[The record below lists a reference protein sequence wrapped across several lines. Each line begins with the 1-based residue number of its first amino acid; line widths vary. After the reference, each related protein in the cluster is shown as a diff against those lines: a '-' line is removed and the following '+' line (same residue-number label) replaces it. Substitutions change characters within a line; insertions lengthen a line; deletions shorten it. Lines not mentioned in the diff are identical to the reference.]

1 MRANGGYAARCPVLS
16 RTAPPERDD
25 LMEVIQVKRR
35 EFITLLGGAGAAL
48 YAFWPVVARAQQPDR
63 IRRIGMLIP
72 PAEKDPEAQA
82 WVAAFRE
89 GLEKL
94 GWTDGQNIRIETR
107 WGVADANSMQRVTTQ
122 LVALQLD
129 VIITNNTPTVRLLLQ
144 QTRTI
149 PIVFVNLVD
158 PVSSGLVAS
167 LARPGGNAT
176 GFTIMDGTMAGK
188 WLELL
193 KQIAPHVTRV
203 AFLFNPATATYAEHF
218 LGPYKTAAPSLGLE
232 ATAAPFRDASELEST
247 VAAHAREP
255 NGGLIVMPETY
266 TTVHRA
272 AITSLAAHHR
282 LPAIYPFRFF
292 TEVGGLL
299 SYGNE
304 MLDNYP
310 RAASY
315 VDRILNGT
323 KPSDLPVQL
332 PTKFWMAINL
342 KSAKALGLAVPD
354 TLLARADNVIE

>member
-1 MRANGGYAARCPVLS
+1 MQFEQL
-16 RTAPPERDD
+16 
-25 LMEVIQVKRR
+25 KRR
-35 EFITLLGGAGAAL
+35 EFLTCLGGATL
-48 YAFWPVVARAQQPDR
+48 VAPLPAWAQQPDR
-63 IRRIGMLIP
+63 TRRIGVLIP
-72 PAEKDPEAQA
+72 PAENDPEAQA
-82 WVAAFRE
+82 WMAAFRE

-94 GWTDGQNIRIETR
+94 GWTDGHNIRIETR
-107 WGVADANSMQRVTTQ
+107 WGVADANSMQRVTQ
-122 LVALQLD
+122 ELVALQSD
-129 VIITNNTPTVRLLLQ
+129 VILTNNTPTVQLLLQ
-144 QTRTI
+144 QTRSI

-176 GFTIMDGTMAGK
+176 GFTIMEGTMAGK

-203 AFLFNPATATYAEHF
+203 AFLFNPATAPYAEYF
-218 LGPYKTAAPSLGLE
+218 LGPYKSAAPSLGLE
-232 ATAAPFRDASELEST
+232 ATVAPVRDGAELESA
-247 VAAHAREP
+247 VAAQAREP

-272 AITSLAAHHR
+272 QITSLAAHYR
-282 LPAIYPFRFF
+282 LPAVYPFRFF
-292 TEVGGLL
+292 AVVGGML

-315 VDRILNGT
+315 VDRILKGA

-332 PTKFWMAINL
+332 PIKFWMAINL
-342 KSAKALGLAVPD
+342 KSAKALGLEVPD
-354 TLLARADNVIE
+354 TLLARADEVIE